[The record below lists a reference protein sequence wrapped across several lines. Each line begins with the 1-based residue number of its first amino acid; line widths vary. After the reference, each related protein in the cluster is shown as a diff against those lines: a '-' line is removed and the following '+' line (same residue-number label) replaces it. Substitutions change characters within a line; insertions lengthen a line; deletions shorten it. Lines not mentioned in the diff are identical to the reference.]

1 MIASCSEKR
10 NSAADF
16 YFRHSVCQQRSYN
29 QLRSFSRVKEET
41 ILLQDCFVNDAHNEN
56 IGQPALEL
64 RSIIDLG
71 ISLTRLRSL
80 KLGGWITRSF
90 DSRALLLDTRAK
102 CWGLLFFTSLV
113 VFLSICATQ
122 WWIWPTFTG
131 TSLEGFTLVD

>member
-102 CWGLLFFTSLV
+102 CWGLLFLRASSFS
-113 VFLSICATQ
+113 FQFARHS
-122 WWIWPTFTG
+122 G
-131 TSLEGFTLVD
+131 GFGLRSREHLWRGLRS